1 MCDENEEK
9 LRKGL
14 ARRSL
19 VVKILVGA
27 SLGVM
32 GLFAASA
39 ELIRRE
45 IGATPTKGGP
55 YAVPSSDEKYTFVD
69 ISQLWNDVGI
79 TKSAYRSL
87 SNFDQNG
94 NAIAQEA
101 CPPSF
106 GPNLA
111 VVSCPN
117 DGVRFVFPDEMDRV
131 MNVIK
136 CQSQRA
142 DVPEGRYSKVHLL
155 GASIKGT
162 GSGTTG
168 FLQYAGERPSEF
180 ELHFEPWRSF
190 QKEADVFLDAR
201 KIYLADGTDL
211 SGSDVHAYLYHVQ
224 VECDPSKVLEKLV
237 LPSGCHCR
245 DHGGCACKISD
256 IRVLAIT
263 LEP

>member
-1 MCDENEEK
+1 MCDEDEEK

-19 VVKILVGA
+19 IVGILVGA

-39 ELIRRE
+39 ELIRRK

-55 YAVPSSDEKYTFVD
+55 YAMPSSDERYTFVD

-94 NAIAQEA
+94 KAIAQEA

-117 DGVRFVFPDEMDRV
+117 DGVSFVFPDETDRV

-142 DVPEGRYSKVHLL
+142 DVPEGRYSKIHLL

-180 ELHFEPWRSF
+180 ELQFEPWRSF

-224 VECDPSKVLEKLV
+224 VECDQAKVLEKLV

-263 LEP
+263 LER